1 MSLATYKKK
10 RNFGATPEPGGK
22 ATKGKA
28 ANSFVIQRHDATR
41 LHYDFRLEVN
51 GVLKSWAIPK
61 GPSLNPTDKRLAVMV
76 EDHPLAYGGFKG
88 RIPEGNYGAG
98 IVEIWDKGT
107 YQPEEMEKISDNE
120 IDRHIKNGMLKFS
133 LKGKKLKGSFAL
145 VRIRGAE
152 SKNWLLIKHRDK
164 YATDK
169 PYSSEDET
177 AKNSPINKVH
187 SLEAKT
193 AGRKASVKKKLPKA
207 SNSTKSGGS
216 TKSNSSAKKNSPEM
230 KRRST
235 VKKSSTVKSKTNRKS
250 SAATKAGIKV
260 KKAVKKNA
268 APAKV
273 KVSVK
278 ASVKRKAASGNT
290 SGLKKK

>member
-10 RNFGATPEPGGK
+10 RNFKVTPEPGGEVG
-22 ATKGKA
+22 KGKA

-120 IDRHIKNGMLKFS
+120 IARHIKKGMLKFS

-169 PYSSEDET
+169 PYNSEDDT
-177 AKNSPINKVH
+177 AKNSPINKVR
-187 SLEAKT
+187 SQESKT
-193 AGRKASVKKKLPKA
+193 AGSKTGVNKKP
-207 SNSTKSGGS
+207 
-216 TKSNSSAKKNSPEM
+216 AK
-230 KRRST
+230 T
-235 VKKSSTVKSKTNRKS
+235 KSSTVKNKTKTKS
-250 SAATKAGIKV
+250 SAATIAGTNDKKV
-260 KKAVKKNA
+260 VKKNS

-273 KVSVK
+273 KVPVK
-278 ASVKRKAASGNT
+278 ASVKASPKAKVASVKT

>member
-10 RNFGATPEPGGK
+10 RNFKATPEPGGK
-22 ATKGKA
+22 VAKGKT

-107 YQPEEMEKISDNE
+107 YQPEEMEKISDKE
-120 IDRHIKNGMLKFS
+120 MDRHIKNGMLKFS

-164 YATDK
+164 YATDE
-169 PYSSEDET
+169 PYNSEDDT
-177 AKNSPINKVH
+177 SKNSPINKVH
-187 SLEAKT
+187 SLEAK
-193 AGRKASVKKKLPKA
+193 
-207 SNSTKSGGS
+207 
-216 TKSNSSAKKNSPEM
+216 KN
-230 KRRST
+230 
-235 VKKSSTVKSKTNRKS
+235 VKKSAPVK
-250 SAATKAGIKV
+250 
-260 KKAVKKNA
+260 
-268 APAKV
+268 
-273 KVSVK
+273 VK
-278 ASVKRKAASGNT
+278 ASVKGKVASGKT